1 MFRAR
6 FSAFFRLKILPAE
19 STADFVQKKGTVSLD
34 IDAASACMLFC
45 RREIRMEYAIHALAR
60 LAGVSTR
67 TAWHWLNGRRVST
80 EMDRAIRDAL
90 RLPLRAA

>member
-1 MFRAR
+1 MQNERDWTPPTR
-6 FSAFFRLKILPAE
+6 DRSAHALP
-19 STADFVQKKGTVSLD
+19 
-34 IDAASACMLFC
+34 
-45 RREIRMEYAIHALAR
+45 RREVLLAADARGIATIPAPRLAR